1 MPKYMFSRTSIVE
14 ELFTVLAKNEQEAL
28 EMVSDGHPSVET
40 EQGEWI
46 DWNQDS
52 YQLVDIEDALVTFVK
67 GEAVNGQ

>member
-14 ELFTVLAKNEQEAL
+14 ELFTVQAKSEQEAL
-28 EMVSDGHPSVET
+28 EMVSDGHPAVEI

-52 YQLVDIEDALVTFVK
+52 YQLVDVEDELVTFVK
-67 GEAVNGQ
+67 GDAVNG